1 MKVNRKNLPAPEPD
15 PQQQIQVLQQQLT
28 NNSIL
33 MARMQFA
40 FELGVTFGGARNLYQ
55 VLGYKK
61 QLTFQDYYLQYQ
73 REDLGKVVI
82 DKVVNGCWANKPQ
95 LKDET
100 GTDES
105 PFEKEYDAF
114 AKQFKLYSILNRL
127 DKLLGLGDYAV
138 LLLGF
143 DDNLDFSQPVQ
154 PNAQIKYLQPYSC
167 NSATITS
174 FESDKTSERFGKP
187 VMYQIQVNHET
198 SSFDREKTLTTIT
211 IQCHYTRLIH
221 VVEDPLESS
230 IYGTP
235 RMQSVFNR
243 LQDVQKILGGSAE
256 SYWKNVSPGRVAKLD
271 KDTTLLP
278 GDKEDLKT
286 QFDEYDHNLRRWLR
300 VRGMDIQELSTTIAD
315 PEKAME
321 VQINVISAA
330 TGIPK
335 RILMGSER
343 GELASSQDEK
353 AWNSLLYNRMVNFCE
368 PCILR
373 PLVDSLIEHKSIPD
387 PVGGYIVEWP
397 KMSALGE
404 KEVAEIGSS
413 KMEAMSK
420 YLAAPGGTDILP
432 LEIFFRDIIS
442 LPEDTV
448 KEIMLK
454 IEDAGGIEALE
465 EKMNPEP
472 EELDPDKVTDNLLSV
487 LGGSGSGNHGHAGRP
502 GKVGGSSI
510 GSKGSGK
517 SADKPADK
525 QEKSTLSGEQ
535 TKRVSRTTKLDKPT
549 ITVKP
554 VASKPPKPE
563 KDVNQFVGLSVKQGT
578 KDPKTAK
585 ALNEINSHMEEVLS
599 RRPGLKNILDDMGPP
614 TELVLEK
621 GTHVKYT
628 NSEGQKRTTLGLYR
642 PKEDTLHIPI
652 EGGSKDI
659 AKAFVLGTKAYTV
672 GGNGAMAT
680 VRHEF
685 GHAVL
690 AKSPEIKTAF
700 ILQVW
705 KNNNNGKV
713 AFSGVSRYATLNA
726 SEAFAE
732 AFSAW
737 SSPYYNTGKGTTLP
751 KNIEQWFDNNLK

>member
-1 MKVNRKNLPAPEPD
+1 MKRNNLPVVSTH
-15 PQQQIQVLQQQLT
+15 QKIQALEHQLKA
-28 NNSIL
+28 NSVL

-40 FELGVTFGGARNLYQ
+40 SSLGLTFDGARQLYQ

-100 GTDES
+100 GQDES

-114 AKQFKLYSILNRL
+114 AKQLKLYSVLNRL

-143 DDNLDFSQPVQ
+143 DDNLDFSVEVT

-198 SSFDREKTLTTIT
+198 SSFGREKTLTTIT
-211 IQCHYTRLIH
+211 IQCHYTRLLHI
-221 VVEDPLESS
+221 VEDPLESS

-235 RMQSVFNR
+235 RMQAVFNR

-278 GDKEDLKT
+278 GDKEDLKN

-300 VRGMDIQELSTTIAD
+300 VRGMDIQELSTAIASPAD
-315 PEKAME
+315 ALQA
-321 VQINVISAA
+321 QIDVISAT

-353 AWNSLLYNRMVNFCE
+353 AWNSLLYNRMINFCE
-368 PCILR
+368 PCIIR
-373 PLVDSLIEHKSIPD
+373 PLVDILIEHKIIPE
-387 PVGGYIVEWP
+387 PVGEYIVEWP

-413 KMEAMSK
+413 KMEALSK

-432 LEIFFRDIIS
+432 LEIFFRDILS

-454 IEDAGGIEALE
+454 IEEAGGMEALE

-472 EELDPDKVTDNLLSV
+472 ELEPV
-487 LGGSGSGNHGHAGRP
+487 AEEFP
-502 GKVGGSSI
+502 
-510 GSKGSGK
+510 
-517 SADKPADK
+517 
-525 QEKSTLSGEQ
+525 EQ
-535 TKRVSRTTKLDKPT
+535 KKTMKRK
-549 ITVKP
+549 KP
-554 VASKPPKPE
+554 V
-563 KDVNQFVGLSVKQGT
+563 
-578 KDPKTAK
+578 
-585 ALNEINSHMEEVLS
+585 
-599 RRPGLKNILDDMGPP
+599 
-614 TELVLEK
+614 
-621 GTHVKYT
+621 
-628 NSEGQKRTTLGLYR
+628 
-642 PKEDTLHIPI
+642 KE
-652 EGGSKDI
+652 
-659 AKAFVLGTKAYTV
+659 
-672 GGNGAMAT
+672 
-680 VRHEF
+680 
-685 GHAVL
+685 
-690 AKSPEIKTAF
+690 
-700 ILQVW
+700 
-705 KNNNNGKV
+705 
-713 AFSGVSRYATLNA
+713 
-726 SEAFAE
+726 
-732 AFSAW
+732 
-737 SSPYYNTGKGTTLP
+737 
-751 KNIEQWFDNNLK
+751 